1 MSLVSEFLGQL
12 TLNFGGSEEEKSPTV
27 RPAED
32 FDADKDAA
40 RIETA
45 IKTKGVDEQTIID
58 ILTRRSY
65 SQRRDIAFAY
75 ERRTK
80 KDMISA
86 LKGALKGP
94 LESVILGLMKSTA
107 QFDASELKNS
117 MKGLGTDE
125 VTLIELV
132 CSRSNSEMQEIKK
145 VYKEMHKK
153 ELESDVSSD
162 TSGDFRKLLVAL
174 VKGNRAEPSGV
185 VDYEKIDQDA
195 RDLYDAGVKRKGTD
209 VATWITIMTERSVPH
224 LQKVFDRYKS
234 YSPYDMKESIKKEVK
249 GDMENA
255 FLTLVQCIENKPLYF
270 ASRLN
275 DSMQS
280 KGAKDKLLTRIM
292 VSRCEV
298 DLLKIRTEFKKQYS
312 KSLYQTIS
320 EHTKGDYQRVMLCL
334 CGGDD

>member
-125 VTLIELV
+125 VTLVELV

-145 VYKEMHKK
+145 VYKEM
-153 ELESDVSSD
+153 
-162 TSGDFRKLLVAL
+162 
-174 VKGNRAEPSGV
+174 
-185 VDYEKIDQDA
+185 
-195 RDLYDAGVKRKGTD
+195 
-209 VATWITIMTERSVPH
+209 
-224 LQKVFDRYKS
+224 FDRYKS

-255 FLTLVQCIENKPLYF
+255 FLTLVQCIENKPLYFASRLNDSMQGCPYEMVDQCLKTRGIPPNQEHFMEYKVQCIENKPLYF

-320 EHTKGDYQRVMLCL
+320 ASPLGLPRILGHFFGN
-334 CGGDD
+334 

>member
-80 KDMISA
+80 KVGSWQHFVNFSMKNKIIEGPADIVLKIIHCVLCKVVKGLLDLKGYDYTGDDMISA

-117 MKGLGTDE
+117 MKG
-125 VTLIELV
+125 
-132 CSRSNSEMQEIKK
+132 
-145 VYKEMHKK
+145 
-153 ELESDVSSD
+153 
-162 TSGDFRKLLVAL
+162 
-174 VKGNRAEPSGV
+174 NRAEPSGV

-209 VATWITIMTERSVPH
+209 VAMWITIMTERSVPH

-312 KSLYQTIS
+312 KSLYQTIA